1 MKRILMYILMLLS
14 FTSFAK
20 IKVGITM
27 LPYYCYVA
35 NIVGDKMEVVPLVPA
50 SVNAHTYDA
59 TAQDIK
65 RLNHVDVVVAN
76 GIGHDVFLNDML
88 RATKRHI
95 PIINAN
101 KRTTLM
107 KIAGQRHGNQVNP
120 HTFISVTQ
128 SIQQINYIAQ
138 ELGKIDKKNA
148 TYYRQNAIKYTSR
161 LRNIKNEALKKVRGK
176 SRNIKI
182 ATTHGGYDYLLN
194 EFGLSVTA
202 VVEPSYVQSPSITD
216 AKLAIKKMKESHVRI
231 LFDEKVSNHKLAK
244 TIFKETGVHVATL
257 NHMTNGAYKKEAFE
271 IALRDNM
278 NSVTNAILKV
288 SK

>member
-1 MKRILMYILMLLS
+1 MKKMIMYICMLIS

-65 RLNHVDVVVAN
+65 KLNSVDVVVAN
-76 GIGHDVFLNDML
+76 AVGHDQFLNNML
-88 RATKRHI
+88 KASKRHI
-95 PIINAN
+95 PVINAN
-101 KRTTLM
+101 KKTTLM
-107 KIAGQRHGNQVNP
+107 NIAGQKNGHIVNP

-138 ELGKIDKKNA
+138 ELSKLDKANA
-148 TYYRQNAIKYTSR
+148 NYYRQNAIKYTAK
-161 LRNIKNEALKKVRGK
+161 LRKIKTDALKKVKGK

-194 EFGLSVTA
+194 EFGLSVSA
-202 VVEPSYVQSPSITD
+202 VVEPSYIQSPSIAD
-216 AKLAIKKMKESHVRI
+216 AKLAIKKMKSNNVKI
-231 LFDEKVSNHKLAK
+231 LFDEKVSNHKLAE
-244 TIFKETGVHVATL
+244 TIYKETGVYVTTL
-257 NHMTNGAYKKEAFE
+257 NHMTDGAYRKDAFE
-271 IALRDNM
+271 KALIENM
-278 NSVTNAILKV
+278 NSVASAILKV